1 MKGKQIASLIMLF
14 VMMMGLLTGCGE
26 TQNTVDTSDTTNKQN
41 SSNTEDVP
49 TEVGDEILVAADF
62 RRDTFYSR
70 TSNIE
75 SAGTVYYISNSGD
88 NDNDG
93 LSPETAWATL
103 DRAFETYWP
112 LTRDLLKPGDT
123 VLLERGGTWYISPD
137 EREGLTSDAYNIVEG
152 VTLGAYGEGTRPV
165 VRGDIPEANDPAFW
179 TLYHDENGVKIWA
192 SANKLQDS
200 NVIVFNGG
208 ESYAEEIMP
217 HWSTSLNNYCNAKGE
232 PFDIAAA
239 LENNLSFCCMLDL
252 DSAESMDLQNST
264 ARGTLY
270 LRCDEG
276 NPAEVFD
283 EVVVPQAQTGLALHT
298 NAALVDLDIRYFTC
312 IAAELSGYDGYTG
325 QQVLN
330 CEVSWCGGLISEY
343 QFSDERP
350 EGVLRPYCAGGALQ
364 VSSSGNTVRDCYI
377 HHCGPM
383 TLIISIHVDGPGKR
397 TFENMTHS
405 GNLIEYC
412 GTALHIADLTKMDHT
427 DAEGFISNLTFTDN
441 IVMHSGAGWI
451 KDFILQTDHPN
462 SGFFSALENFMG
474 ASNND
479 GIYITDNIFYGSA
492 ANLLCLTDNLWN
504 NTGKV
509 NKPMVFSG
517 NIYAQTDG
525 GTLCNFNWE
534 RGWGAGYAP
543 DEREFLDFIGDE
555 TGTVHSI
562 SQP

>member
-88 NDNDG
+88 NNNDG

-123 VLLERGGTWYISPD
+123 VLLERGGTWYISSD

-364 VSSSGNTVRDCYI
+364 VSGSGNTVRDCYI

>member
-1 MKGKQIASLIMLF
+1 MKPQRFFSLWSVLALF
-14 VMMMGLLTGCGE
+14 LGLLTGCGG
-26 TQNTVDTSDTTNKQN
+26 TQTAP
-41 SSNTEDVP
+41 DVP
-49 TEVGDEILVAADF
+49 DAENVLIEANEEILAAASL

-70 TSNIE
+70 TTDPE
-75 SAGTVYYISNSGD
+75 STGTVYYISNSGND
-88 NDNDG
+88 NNDG

-165 VRGDIPEANDPAFW
+165 VRGDIPEANEPAFW

-192 SANKLQDS
+192 SNNKLQDS

-217 HWSTSLNNYCNAKGE
+217 HWSTNLNHYCNAKGE
-232 PFDIAAA
+232 PFDIVAE

-252 DSAESMDLQNST
+252 DSAESVDLQNST

-270 LRCDEG
+270 LRCDDG

-283 EVVVPQAQTGLALHT
+283 EVAVPQAQTGLGLHT
-298 NAALVDLDIRYFTC
+298 NASLVDLDIRYFTC
-312 IAAELSGYDGYTG
+312 IATELSGYDGYTG
-325 QQVLN
+325 QQVIN

-364 VSSSGNTVRDCYI
+364 VSGSGNAVRDSYI

-383 TLIISIHVDGPGKR
+383 TLIISIHVDGPEKR
-397 TFENMTHS
+397 TFEYMTHS

-412 GTALHIADLTKMDHT
+412 GTALHIADLTKMDDA
-427 DAEGFISNLTFTDN
+427 DAEGFISNLTFADN
-441 IVMHSGAGWI
+441 IVMHSGEGWI
-451 KDFILQTDHPN
+451 GNFILQTDNQH
-462 SGFFSALENFMG
+462 SGFYSALENFMG

-509 NKPMVFSG
+509 NQPMVFSG
-517 NIYAQTDG
+517 NMYAQHEG
-525 GTLCNFNWE
+525 GALCNFNWE
-534 RGWGAGYAP
+534 RGWGVGDTP
-543 DEREFLDFIGDE
+543 DEQEFLDFIGDA
-555 TGTVHSI
+555 TGTVLSI
-562 SQP
+562 S